1 MRVYL
6 VLCVASFL
14 SGYGVLA
21 LLGLARK
28 WNGALLAAPGVALS
42 VVVIVV
48 GNGLWLG
55 ASVPALAILIAA
67 AALVFGA
74 AGAVDLV
81 KAPPRRGVCIV
92 ALVAAACP
100 LIVLATFFRWGLTQ
114 FAGSWFY
121 DGWSYVAIAQGFIDR
136 FSPGADD
143 FITSL
148 YALSFWQ
155 TETRYIASGTIAVLS
170 VLTRGVDA
178 HGGYGPLIALSTLV
192 FASACGFLALVRER
206 TAAVA
211 VVYMVFAAT
220 GCWLLGIVQANNL
233 DSLLVFAL
241 APLLM
246 ALARVATAPD
256 IRGALAFGLVLAAL
270 LWSQVELF
278 PIAAAPAG
286 VQLAWHFWSSRRGWG
301 QWASWAA
308 VSGGVGIAAAAVWM
322 WPAVRYFMGQLRTA
336 QALEIQRPGFGFF
349 SGLFDARCRPS
360 AAWGFLGPGEAC
372 TPDGLTVVTIIAVV
386 FTACLAV
393 GAVFVIRQ
401 RDYVAPL
408 ALALL
413 LAGAAHMLWGL
424 GYDYGAY
431 KFLSTGW
438 FLAALVM
445 VEGCVAA
452 AAMLRATPAL
462 SVSLVALLLC
472 GPQVYVL
479 FQRLA
484 LFDAMHP
491 DKTLAT
497 YRKAEAIREIVKNDP
512 VAVAMRDGLAA
523 QWFVFTMRDLKLTVV
538 NRPHS
543 YFINFENRGGMR
555 ARRQQVASRLHWVV
569 TDLSGDLSCRNFRQ
583 VWQDGPYRL
592 WRSDEPS
599 SIFAAE
605 LAKPPVAAE
614 LPELTCNAGAA
625 GGVR

>member
-14 SGYGVLA
+14 TGYGILA

-42 VVVIVV
+42 ILVIVV

-55 ASVPALAILIAA
+55 ASVPALATLIAI

-74 AGAVDLV
+74 AGALDLV
-81 KAPPRRGVCIV
+81 KAPPRWGVCVV
-92 ALVAAACP
+92 ALVAVACP
-100 LIVLATFFRWGLTQ
+100 LIALATFFRWGLTH

-121 DGWSYVAIAQGFIDR
+121 DGWSYVVIAQAFIDR
-136 FSPGADD
+136 FSPGADE
-143 FITSL
+143 FMTSL
-148 YALSFWQ
+148 YALGFWQ

-170 VLTRGVDA
+170 VLARGVDA
-178 HGGYGPLIALSTLV
+178 HGGYGPLIALSVLV
-192 FASACGFLALVRER
+192 FVSACGFLAIARER

-211 VVYMVFAAT
+211 VVYLAFAAT

-246 ALARVATAPD
+246 ALARVAAASD
-256 IRGALAFGLVLAAL
+256 LRGASMFGLVLAAL

-286 VQLAWHFWSSRRGWG
+286 LQLAWRIWSSREAWRGWAL
-301 QWASWAA
+301 WTA
-308 VSGGVGIAAAAVWM
+308 VTGGFAIAVAAVWI
-322 WPAVRYFMGQLRTA
+322 WPAVRFFMGQFKTA
-336 QALEIQRPGFGFF
+336 QVLGTQRPGFGFF
-349 SGLFDARCRPS
+349 SGLFDAKCRLS
-360 AAWGFLGPGEAC
+360 AAWGFWGPGETC
-372 TPDGLTVVTIIAVV
+372 TPDSLTVVTIIAVV
-386 FTACLAV
+386 FSACLAG
-393 GAVFVIRQ
+393 GAVFLIRQ
-401 RDYVAPL
+401 RDYVPPL

-452 AAMLRATPAL
+452 AAMLRATPA
-462 SVSLVALLLC
+462 VSLSLVFLLLC
-472 GPQVYVL
+472 GPQSYVL
-479 FQRLA
+479 YQRLEH
-484 LFDAMHP
+484 FNAMHP
-491 DKTLAT
+491 DKTLAP
-497 YRKAEAIREIVKNDP
+497 YRKAAGIRELVGSDP

-543 YFINFENRGGMR
+543 YFVNFENWNVMR
-555 ARRQQVASRLHWVV
+555 ARRLRAASQLRWVV

-592 WRSDEPS
+592 WRSDDPS

-605 LAKPPVAAE
+605 LAKQPVAAE
-614 LPELTCNAGAA
+614 LPELACDSGAA
-625 GGVR
+625 SGVR